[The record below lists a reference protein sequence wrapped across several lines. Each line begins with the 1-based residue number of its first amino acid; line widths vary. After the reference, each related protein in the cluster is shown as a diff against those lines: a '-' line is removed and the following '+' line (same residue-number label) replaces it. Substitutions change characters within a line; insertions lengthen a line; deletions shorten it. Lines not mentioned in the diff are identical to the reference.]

1 MSARPPAGERPA
13 SARRARLPPD
23 LGARVAVAV
32 PAAVVLLALVALG
45 GLPFALALAALG
57 VLAAVELMGA
67 FGASPTLGAVGAG
80 AVAVLVVGAL
90 AGGRDV
96 LGGLLVALLPL
107 LLLTAAL
114 GHPPRAGTA
123 PGVAAAVLGAAW
135 IGLGLA
141 HGVLLRELPEGTAL
155 VIAVLLG
162 TFLGDTAAHLVGT
175 AWGRRPLA
183 PAISPAKTVEGVVA
197 GLVVATLAVLAL
209 ALLAVDGLGA
219 GGALTLAIA
228 VALAAPAGDLF
239 ESLLKRDLGLKD
251 SGTLFG
257 AHGGVLDRIDAVLF
271 TAVAGYYATLAAL

>member
-1 MSARPPAGERPA
+1 MSARPPADEGPTAPQRG
-13 SARRARLPPD
+13 RLPAD
-23 LGARVAVAV
+23 LTARVAVAV

-45 GLPFALALAALG
+45 GLPFALALAVLG
-57 VLAAVELMGA
+57 VLAAVELMRA
-67 FGASPTLGAVGAG
+67 FEASPILGAVGAG

-90 AGGRDV
+90 AAGRDV

-107 LLLTAAL
+107 LLLAAAL
-114 GHPPRAGTA
+114 GQPARAGTA
-123 PGVAAAVLGAAW
+123 PAVAAAVLGAAW

-141 HGVLLRELPEGTAL
+141 HGVLLRELPEGMAL
-155 VIAVLLG
+155 VVAVLLG

-197 GLVVATLAVLAL
+197 GFVVATLAALAV

-219 GGALTLAIA
+219 GGALALAIA

-271 TAVAGYYATLAAL
+271 TAVAGYYATLAAF